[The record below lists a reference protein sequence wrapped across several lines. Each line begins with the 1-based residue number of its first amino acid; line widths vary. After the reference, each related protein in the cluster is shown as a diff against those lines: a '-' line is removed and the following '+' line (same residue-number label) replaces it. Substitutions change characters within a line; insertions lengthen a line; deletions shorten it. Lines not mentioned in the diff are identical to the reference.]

1 MKKILST
8 ILLLLSAV
16 VASAQTIYVCKDGS
30 YTTRELSEYLE
41 INPAEADSIT
51 FQEPQFGAPTVK
63 IQFWYDHVDVTIPN
77 WASHITATVNGTDV
91 IIDNTQTSGDE
102 TTYIVSGD
110 CSDGS
115 LRING
120 SYKMTLCLE
129 GLTLSSSKNAAI
141 DIQCGKRT
149 DLILNKNFANN
160 IATLSG
166 STGKAALYCKGHME
180 IKGEGGSLN
189 IKSSTN
195 HGIATKEYL
204 EVKDNCHL
212 RIESTA
218 NDAIHVGQYFSMS
231 TGDIWIDNTVRGD
244 GIQVDATTDPLDENN
259 GQILIKGGSI
269 VATIS
274 QQDCKGMKAESNISI
289 TGGNIVV
296 YANGNGSR
304 GIQTDGNMVIDQ
316 TENHATSISITAAGD
331 KCTLPECADDPH
343 KCTGIKADGNLTINN
358 GVVNVYNTGK
368 KAKGIKIGGIYT
380 KNGGTVNAI
389 IEDAT
394 GAK

>member
-1 MKKILST
+1 MKRLFLIT
-8 ILLLLSAV
+8 TLLLTTLF
-16 VASAQTIYVCKDGS
+16 ASAQTIYLCKDGA
-30 YTTRELSEYLE
+30 YTTKEISDNLE
-41 INPAEADSIT
+41 INPAEVDSIT
-51 FQEPQFGAPTVK
+51 FSVPQFPAPTVK
-63 IQFWYDHVDVTIPN
+63 VQFWHDKVDVSIPKG
-77 WASHITATVNGTDV
+77 AKHITATVNGTDV
-91 IIDNTQTSGDE
+91 IIDNTQTSGEE

-129 GLTLSSSKNAAI
+129 GLSLSSSKNAAI

-160 IATLSG
+160 IATLPG

-204 EVKDNCHL
+204 EIKDKCQL

-218 NDAIHVGQYFSMS
+218 NDAIHAGQYFSMNA
-231 TGDIWIDNTVRGD
+231 GEVWIAQTVMGD
-244 GIQVDATTDPLDENN
+244 GIQVEATTDATDEFN
-259 GQILIKGGSI
+259 GQMFIKDGRI

-274 QQDCKGMKAESNISI
+274 NEDCKGLKANSDVSI
-289 TGGNIVV
+289 TGGEIVV

-304 GIQTDGNMVIDQ
+304 GIQTDGNMLISE
-316 TENHATSISITAAGD
+316 TEGKTTTISITAAGG
-331 KCTLPECADDPH
+331 KCTLSECADDPH
-343 KCTGIKADGNLTINN
+343 KCTGIKVDGNLT
-358 GVVNVYNTGK
+358 VNAGHVTVENSGK
-368 KAKGIKIGGIYT
+368 KAKGIKVGGTYT
-380 KNGGTVNAI
+380 NNGGKVDAI
-389 IEDAT
+389 VE
-394 GAK
+394 